1 MRVVVQRSAGSGPA
15 VRSSL
20 SVSNLYRAVFRC
32 SSIERAATLIDPGE
46 YPLAYTRS
54 PKFSRAASIKAGRPV
69 DVFTPQIM
77 DVPGRDGLRIHV
89 ANYVRQLEGCI
100 APGYAFM
107 DLDKDGV
114 IDVSESRL
122 AYDNLVDILFPEG
135 GRQQVHT
142 IKINAPISSHPW
154 GA

>member
-1 MRVVVQRSAGSGPA
+1 MRVTVQRLAGTGPA

-20 SVSNLYRAVFRC
+20 SVSNVYRAVFRC
-32 SSIERAATLIDPGE
+32 SSIEKESTLIAPGE
-46 YPLAYTRS
+46 YSLKYTRS
-54 PKFSRAASIKAGRPV
+54 PRFSRAASIKAGKPV
-69 DVFTPQIM
+69 DVFTPQVM

-107 DLDKDGV
+107 DMDKDGV
-114 IDVSESRL
+114 IDVKESRL

-135 GRQQVHT
+135 GRDLVHT
-142 IKINAPISSHPW
+142 IKICAPVEKLWS
-154 GA
+154 